1 MNPTLDS
8 IVEQA
13 LYETEPTNEEV
24 VKDVD
29 EITTEEE
36 PVETND
42 TTTETEEA

>member
-13 LYETEPTNEEV
+13 LAETEPTNQEV

-29 EITTEEE
+29 EITMQHQAFGLST
-36 PVETND
+36 P
-42 TTTETEEA
+42 